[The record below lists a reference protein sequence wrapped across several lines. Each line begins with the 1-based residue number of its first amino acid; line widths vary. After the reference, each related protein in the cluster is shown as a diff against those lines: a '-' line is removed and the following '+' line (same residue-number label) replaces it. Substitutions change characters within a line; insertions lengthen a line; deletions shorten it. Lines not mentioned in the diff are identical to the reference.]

1 MNLRLLVVIFL
12 LLSLAGAS
20 IWLKKDIND
29 EADPATTEKK
39 KQRHV
44 ADYYMDN
51 FEMTTMDDTGRPSSL
66 LVSDKMLHYPDDD
79 STELNKPIMT
89 MYRDTGKPWIVNAER
104 GWVAADNKLVL
115 LSGNVVINRHSG
127 PNNRPVTLYT
137 DRLRIH
143 PKTDFAETDQPVTM
157 VSENRKTT
165 AIGMRAYVRDG
176 QLQLLDDVRVRYEK

>member
-1 MNLRLLVVIFL
+1 MNLRLLVVIFV

-20 IWLKKDIND
+20 IWLKTDSGD
-29 EADPATTEKK
+29 ETTAATGEQE

-44 ADYYMDN
+44 PDYYMDN
-51 FEMTTMDDTGRPSSL
+51 FEMTTMDDQGRPSSL
-66 LVSDKMLHYPDDD
+66 LISDKMLHYPDDD
-79 STELNKPIMT
+79 STELTKPTMT
-89 MYRDTGKPWIVNAER
+89 LYRETGKPWIVRSDR

-157 VSENRKTT
+157 VSEKRKTT

-176 QLQLLDDVRVRYEK
+176 QLQLLDDVQVHYEN

>member
-1 MNLRLLVVIFL
+1 MNLRLLVVIFVL
-12 LLSLAGAS
+12 LLLAGAG
-20 IWLKKDIND
+20 IWLQEDNGEESTAATGKK
-29 EADPATTEKK
+29 A

-44 ADYYMDN
+44 PDYYMDN
-51 FEMTTMDDTGRPSSL
+51 FEMTTMDDQGRPSSL

-79 STELNKPIMT
+79 STELTKPTMT
-89 MYRDTGKPWIVNAER
+89 LYRETGKPWIVKSER

-115 LSGNVVINRHSG
+115 LSGNVVIDRHSG
-127 PNNRPVTLYT
+127 PNNRPVTLFT

-143 PKTDFAETDQPVTM
+143 PKTHFAETDQPVTM
-157 VSENRKTT
+157 ISEKRKTT